1 MGLKEADIMKILNI
15 FKKDKNAPDAKKK
28 INTNSLKH
36 GGYAIAVTAI
46 VVALAVGVNILFA
59 ALAARVNLDIDISL
73 KGTNTLSEENVEFIK
88 NLDTDVTLKVCADKD
103 EYLDLLYEVASNYYG
118 VNQDSTALTY
128 YQQALNFLELYA
140 VYSEKVKLEFVDPY
154 DPSFT
159 AVTQEYGDTLMP
171 ADIIVESN
179 QTVDGKEVKRSQI
192 INFDD
197 IFYLKQEGSSYYSYS
212 VLSGSNFESAL
223 TSAIYKVIS
232 AETKQALIVNAH
244 CTPDEAAAY
253 KSQLELNNFEFIE
266 DDAKIISEI
275 SSDID
280 LVIICAP
287 KEDFMV
293 EELDAIDEW
302 LYNGGQ
308 RGKGLIYL
316 ASITS
321 PALPNLEAYLEEW
334 GIGFSDAVLFETDDN
349 GHAAG
354 DPTSI
359 IFTPSPDETD
369 NDTVT
374 DLREKAEVMVS
385 GGNVPMY
392 QVFEAESLRTTYNLV
407 STYGDTVVKAP
418 VGSSNEWTPDASY
431 EKARHAG
438 IILTEEASYV
448 DNILRKSYVAAFSSA
463 DFVDEYWIAY
473 YTNKADLTLGVA
485 KTAAGAEDDGISFDM
500 KTTESASFA
509 EAITEGSSKTI
520 SIIFQWI
527 IPLLLIA
534 FGIYVY
540 VRRARR

>member
-1 MGLKEADIMKILNI
+1 MGLKEAERVKISDLY
-15 FKKDKNAPDAKKK
+15 KKDKAAPKAERK
-28 INTNSLKH
+28 INKNSLKY

-46 VVALAVGVNILFA
+46 VVAVAVGVNVLFA
-59 ALAARVNLDIDISL
+59 ALAKRVNLDIDISL
-73 KGTNTLSEENVEFIK
+73 SGTNTLSDENIAFIK
-88 NLDTDVTLKVCADKD
+88 DLDTEVTIKVCADKD
-103 EYLDLLYEVASNYYG
+103 EYLDLLYEVASSYYG
-118 VNQDSTALTY
+118 VSQDNTALTY
-128 YQQALNFLELYA
+128 YQQAANFLELYS
-140 VYSEKVKLEFVDPY
+140 VYSDKVTLEYADPY
-154 DPSFT
+154 DPSFA
-159 AVTQEYGDTLMP
+159 AVTQEYGDTIMP
-171 ADIIVESN
+171 TDIIVESN

-197 IFYLKQEGSSYYSYS
+197 IFYLQQEGSSYYAYS

-223 TSAIYKVIS
+223 TSAIYKVTS
-232 AETKQALIVNAH
+232 AETKQALILTPH
-244 CTPDEAAAY
+244 CTPDEASAY
-253 KSQLELNNFEFIE
+253 KSQLELNNFEFRE
-266 DDAKIISEI
+266 DDVKIISEI
-275 SSDID
+275 SSDVD
-280 LVIICAP
+280 LVIISAP
-287 KEDFMV
+287 TEDFMI

-321 PALPNLEAYLEEW
+321 PAMPNLEAYLEEW

-349 GHAAG
+349 GHLSG

-359 IFTPSPDETD
+359 IFTPSDDETD
-369 NDTVT
+369 NDVITA
-374 DLREKAEVMVS
+374 LREKAEVMAS

-448 DNILRKSYVAAFSSA
+448 NNILCKSYVVAFSSA

-473 YTNKADLTLGVA
+473 YTNNAELTLGVA
-485 KTAAGAEDDGISFDM
+485 KTAAGAEDDGLSFEM

-509 EAITEGSSKTI
+509 EAVTEGSSKTI
-520 SIIFQWI
+520 SIIFQWA